1 MAGRT
6 NDEARD
12 LILRFLYD
20 RHQKARG
27 VKSQEILLRDL
38 QSEMKRL
45 HGFSQQEVASN
56 LDYLVQKGW
65 VQRVVTPR
73 PYRTGQGTMQSGDRI
88 TYKISAEGI
97 DRIEGESEFR
107 RVDPFAGI
115 RIENV
120 GGVTVVGDRNVVRT
134 QFAAVAEELE
144 ELRRAV
150 NASDLADEGKLAV
163 TTEIQTI
170 ELQLRRPQPDSGV
183 IQRSWEAIKAVATVG
198 TLADLV
204 TRAGVALAPF
214 IGAAVTS

>member
-6 NDEARD
+6 NDEARE

-27 VKSQEILLRDL
+27 VAKQEIGLRDL
-38 QSEMKRL
+38 QSAMKKAFEM
-45 HGFSQQEVASN
+45 SQQEVASN
-56 LDYLVQKGW
+56 LDYLVDKGW
-65 VQRVVTPR
+65 VRKIITS
-73 PYRTGQGTMQSGDRI
+73 RTFTTGGTTRSAEKI

-115 RIENV
+115 KIENV
-120 GGVTVVGDRNVVRT
+120 GGVAFVGDGNVVQA
-134 QFAAVAEELE
+134 QFAPVAQELE
-144 ELRRAV
+144 GLRRAV
-150 NASDLADEGKLAV
+150 NGSDLADEEKLAV

-170 ELQLRRPQPDSGV
+170 ELQLRRPDPDAGI

-214 IGAAVTS
+214 IGAAVSS